1 MGAPWRLW
9 RSRNLNRS
17 ERGGDLVEK
26 NVILS
31 LHLFS
36 PGLFQFLYLHIKR
49 NPLSQHMSS
58 KNFREGQFL
67 EDICWLL
74 NARGGKYKN

>member
-1 MGAPWRLW
+1 MARPIH
-9 RSRNLNRS
+9 SKDN
-17 ERGGDLVEK
+17 K
-26 NVILS
+26 ILGVAHRRKVTS
-31 LHLFS
+31 FPHQFS

-74 NARGGKYKN
+74 NAQGGKYKN